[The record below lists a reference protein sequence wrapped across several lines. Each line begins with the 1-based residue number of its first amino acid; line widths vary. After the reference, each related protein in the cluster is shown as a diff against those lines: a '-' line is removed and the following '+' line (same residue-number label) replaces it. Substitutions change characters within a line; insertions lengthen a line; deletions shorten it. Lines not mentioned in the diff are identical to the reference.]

1 MMAQRKPLLSSD
13 RVRAYLTLVPYLLE
27 RGEVSLA
34 EAAAEFD
41 MTEAQ
46 MRAMVEKLTVI
57 GLPGDEGYWQAPQ
70 ELFDINWDLLDEQG
84 IIEITN
90 DVGLRRVPKFTAR
103 EAAALVAGLQLAS
116 AVPGVA
122 DSGVVQGLIAKLS
135 RGAAGLPADVI
146 VAPGPVDEVR
156 TVVATALQEHV
167 AVSFTYRAPDA
178 APTTRTVDPVTVLIT
193 NGQWYLQGWCH
204 LRRAMRTFHLDRVSE
219 PRLTE
224 IPITHGDEPV
234 PELFAAGGESDEAVI
249 RFPQRLAPLLRD
261 YLRRADVDVDAE
273 DDAMTATLHVGDP
286 LSLKRL
292 AARFGGA
299 VEILEPVSA
308 RCAAREWAT
317 AALALY
323 SEQTT
328 PQSR

>member
-1 MMAQRKPLLSSD
+1 MMAQQRRPLLSSD

-122 DSGVVQGLIAKLS
+122 SSAVVQGLIAKLS

-156 TVVATALQEHV
+156 TVVSTALKEHV
-167 AVSFTYRAPDA
+167 AVAFTYRAPDA

-219 PRLTE
+219 PHLTD

-234 PELFAAGGESDEAVI
+234 PELFAGDGESDQAVI
-249 RFPQRLAPLLRD
+249 RFPERLAPLLRD
-261 YLRRADVDVDAE
+261 YLLRAEAVVDGST
-273 DDAMTATLHVGDP
+273 MTATLHVGDP

-299 VEILEPVSA
+299 VEILEPSAA
-308 RCAAREWAT
+308 RCAAREWAN
-317 AALALY
+317 AGLALY

>member
-1 MMAQRKPLLSSD
+1 MMADRKPLLSSD

-34 EAAAEFD
+34 EAAADFE

-46 MRAMVEKLTVI
+46 MRTMVEKLTVI
-57 GLPGDEGYWQAPQ
+57 GLPGDDGYWQPPQ

-122 DSGVVQGLIAKLS
+122 ESGTVKGLIAKLS
-135 RGAAGLPADVI
+135 RGAAALPADVI
-146 VAPGPVDEVR
+146 VAPEPVDAVR
-156 TVVATALQEHV
+156 GVVAQALRQHV

-219 PRLTE
+219 ARLTD
-224 IPITHGDEPV
+224 IAITHGDEPV
-234 PELFAAGGESDEAVI
+234 PELFAAGSERDEAVI

-261 YLRRADVDVDAE
+261 YLSRAEVTADGDTV
-273 DDAMTATLHVGDP
+273 TATLHVGDP

-299 VEILEPVSA
+299 VEILEPASA
-308 RCAAREWAT
+308 RSSARDWAN

-323 SEQTT
+323 AEQTPT
-328 PQSR
+328 SAR

>member
-1 MMAQRKPLLSSD
+1 MPQRKPLLSSD

-34 EAAAEFD
+34 EAAADFD
-41 MTEAQ
+41 MPEAQ

-90 DVGLRRVPKFTAR
+90 DVGLRRVPKFTSR
-103 EAAALVAGLQLAS
+103 EAAALVAGLQLAA

-122 DSGVVQGLIAKLS
+122 ESGVVQGLIAKLS

-156 TVVATALQEHV
+156 TIVATALQRHM

-219 PRLTE
+219 PRLTD

-234 PELFAAGGESDEAVI
+234 PELFAADTEGGAAVI
-249 RFPQRLAPLLRD
+249 RFPEQLAPLLRD
-261 YLRRADVDVDAE
+261 YLNRAQVVVDHGM
-273 DDAMTATLHVGDP
+273 MTATVHVGDP

-292 AARFGGA
+292 AARFSGA
-299 VEILEPVSA
+299 VQILEPASA
-308 RCAAREWAT
+308 RCAARDWAS

-328 PQSR
+328 SPSR

>member
-1 MMAQRKPLLSSD
+1 MPQRKPLLSSD

-41 MTEAQ
+41 MPEAQ

-103 EAAALVAGLQLAS
+103 EAAALVAGLQLAA

-122 DSGVVQGLIAKLS
+122 ESGVVQGLIEKLS

-156 TVVATALQEHV
+156 TIVATALQQHV

-178 APTTRTVDPVTVLIT
+178 SPTTRTVDPVTVLIT

-219 PRLTE
+219 PRLTD

-234 PELFAAGGESDEAVI
+234 PELFAANTEGGAAVI
-249 RFPQRLAPLLRD
+249 RFPERLAPLLRD
-261 YLRRADVDVDAE
+261 YLNRAQVVVDHGV
-273 DDAMTATLHVGDP
+273 MTATVHVGDP

-299 VEILEPVSA
+299 VHILEPASA
-308 RCAAREWAT
+308 RCATRDWAS

-323 SEQTT
+323 PEQIAS
-328 PQSR
+328 QAR